1 MLKRHLPAIWECTAV
16 LLIWKEIGDWIYLIL
31 GLLDD
36 KHFYHRVSAKH
47 ILDS

>member
-1 MLKRHLPAIWECTAV
+1 MGMHCGSSYLEGNWRLDLP
-16 LLIWKEIGDWIYLIL
+16 L